1 MLIREIENFCRQHRM
16 TPTRFGRNALGDP
29 KFVGQLRAG
38 REPRETTTAKVL
50 AYLRSRP
57 ETTQ

>member
-1 MLIREIENFCRQHRM
+1 MLIREIENFLRQHRM

-38 REPRETTTAKVL
+38 RELRPATVARVR
-50 AYLRSRP
+50 AYLQSQP
-57 ETTQ
+57 EPQL